1 MVHGSIHTKS
11 ANLSLSL
18 SLALSLSQEAPFIQ
32 AMPQNVTLTHP
43 FPAVYM
49 SCSSNTRY
57 VEHLAPS
64 AKFEAQIALNAVQNY
79 VM

>member
-1 MVHGSIHTKS
+1 MMHGPIHTKS

-18 SLALSLSQEAPFIQ
+18 SLSLSLPRAPFIQ
-32 AMPQNVTLTHP
+32 TMLQKVTLTHP

-49 SCSSNTRY
+49 SCLSNTRY

-64 AKFEAQIALNAVQNY
+64 AKFEAHIALNTVQNN